1 MGCVCNIKKEA
12 ALIKSRDVNLDFDT
26 TLHENQATIYN
37 NASFIEMRKGLKSN
51 EVVNNKVINETIAS
65 GPIISLLKREVNN
78 YNKKKKNHKEN
89 I

>member
-37 NASFIEMRKGLKSN
+37 NASFIETRKDLKSN

-78 YNKKKKNHKEN
+78 YNKKKMNH
-89 I
+89 